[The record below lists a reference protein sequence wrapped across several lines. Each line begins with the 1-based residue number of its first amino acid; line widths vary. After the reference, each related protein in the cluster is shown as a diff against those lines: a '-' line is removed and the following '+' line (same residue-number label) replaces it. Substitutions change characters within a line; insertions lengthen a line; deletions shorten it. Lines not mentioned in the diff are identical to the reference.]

1 MNRAGKWDVILTL
14 CISGASR
21 MLSLRP
27 EGDAMGKTGIKNGI
41 RLIDKQI

>member
-14 CISGASR
+14 CIFCASR

-27 EGDAMGKTGIKNGI
+27 KGDATGKTGIKNSI

>member
-27 EGDAMGKTGIKNGI
+27 KGGGTGKTGIKNSI